1 VRIPISRL
9 SSLLS
14 LLLLVFVLASPGHLA
29 AQAISG
35 DLTGTVLDKTGA
47 AVPHALVEAVN
58 VDTGIKNTVST
69 NDQGEFRLGNLPV
82 GTYTVKVSAPSFATT
97 TLTKIEV
104 ELNRVGALKVTL
116 EIGSQATTVEV
127 SGASPLI
134 NTTSAQ
140 IEGTFDKAEAA
151 DLPISSIGLGVINL
165 ALLQPGVATSG
176 GVGAGTGPSVGG
188 QRPRNNNFTI
198 EGVDNN
204 NKGVTGPLVRPPN
217 DAVEEFSA
225 LQNQFSPE
233 FGHSTGGQY
242 NTVVKSGTNDY
253 HGLAYEYFNNRNLNA
268 EDQSVIQAL
277 GTGAP
282 NPRFD
287 FNRFGGQIGGPV
299 FKRKLFFFANF
310 EYNTLGQAS
319 VSPGGLCSPTAAG
332 YTTLAGISGL
342 SATNLAILQKYAT
355 PAPVPGN
362 GANGTNCA
370 NAPAADPR
378 FPKDPVTGKA
388 VPNTDGSIFISDP
401 ASPTLGFTAVQTGI
415 LNVQA
420 PNFTN
425 YKFLTTSM
433 DYDPTSNDQVRG
445 RYLYNSAVG
454 IDNAAALPAFFLG
467 SPTKFH
473 LFTLAYFHTF
483 NASLANEFRVGYNRY
498 ANVLSTGNF
507 AFPGLD
513 SFPNVTFN
521 DLGLNVGPDPNGPQ
535 SAVQNLYQATDNV
548 TYTRGRHT
556 FKLGIEGRKF
566 ITPQTFTQRS
576 RGDYI
581 YSALD
586 LYLHD
591 ITPDLLAQRS
601 TGNEVYYGDQAGI
614 FWYANDD
621 WKIKQNITLNLGL
634 RYEYM
639 TIPVGER
646 LQSLNSAA
654 SVPGL
659 LSFDEPRAPKKN
671 FMPRIGIAWSPG
683 NSGNTS
689 VRAGFGMGYDV
700 LYDNI
705 GLLAVPPQVGGTND
719 VSGAGTPNFLA
730 NGGLL
735 PGKGGFQTFPTI
747 AKQRA
752 ATANYITVDQKDPY
766 SEQWNLSIQHKF
778 GSKYS
783 VEVGYLG
790 TRGVHLDEQIRI
802 NKISLVTPA
811 HFLPTF
817 FTKPTQAALDAL
829 AASNTLASLKM
840 TSGFPCSPFCNV
852 RPDFLAAGFTGA
864 AFVQDSPTGFS
875 SYHGL
880 TAALNRQFSH
890 GLSLNA
896 NYTFSH
902 AIDNST
908 ADFNTTV
915 LGPRRPQDFQN
926 PSADKS
932 NSNLDHRHR
941 ISIVALYDLPYF
953 KSGSWLKRNA
963 LGNWLFAPIYTYQ
976 SGQWG
981 TVQSGIDA
989 NLNGDGAP
997 DRVVLNP
1004 MGTPGT
1010 GTGATALCTSA
1021 LPAGKTCG
1029 AAGTNAFVV
1038 AYQANSPNA
1047 RYVVAG
1053 AGALANVGR
1062 NTLQLNPIDNIDLTV
1077 SKRFNLTERF
1087 KFEFQAQFLN
1097 LLNHP
1102 QYVGGFLDRVD
1113 SVSFAAGASPG
1124 PTSFLTPSSSAF
1136 NQASLGFASNARQLQ
1151 LVAKFSF

>member
-9 SSLLS
+9 SFSLS
-14 LLLLVFVLASPGHLA
+14 VVLLVFGLAVPGHLH

-35 DLTGTVLDKTGA
+35 DLTGTVFDKTGA
-47 AVPHALVEAVN
+47 AVPGATVEALN
-58 VDTGIKNTVST
+58 VDTGIKNSVST

-82 GTYTVKVSAPSFATT
+82 GTYTVKISAPSFATT
-97 TLTKIEV
+97 TLTKIQV

-116 EIGSQATTVEV
+116 EVGSQATTVEV

-140 IEGTFDKAEAA
+140 IEGTFDTAEAA
-151 DLPISSIGLGVINL
+151 DLPVSSIGLGVINL

-268 EDQSVIQAL
+268 TDQSVIQAL
-277 GTGAP
+277 GAGAP

-319 VSPGGLCSPTAAG
+319 VSAGGLCSPTAAG
-332 YTTLAGISGL
+332 YTTIAGIPGL
-342 SATNLAILQKYAT
+342 SAGNLAILQKFAT
-355 PAPVPGN
+355 PAPVAG
-362 GANGTNCA
+362 GCA
-370 NAPAADPR
+370 NAPA
-378 FPKDPVTGKA
+378 KDPNGVANPSG
-388 VPNTDGSIFISDP
+388 NIFISNP
-401 ASPTLGFTAVQTGI
+401 SAPNGKFTPVQAGI

-433 DYDPTSNDQVRG
+433 DYDLSSNNQVRG

-467 SPTKFH
+467 SPTKYH

-507 AFPGLD
+507 SFPGLD

-521 DLGLNVGPDPNGPQ
+521 DLGLNIGPDPNGPQ

-548 TYTRGRHT
+548 TYSRGRHT

-566 ITPQTFTQRS
+566 ISPQTFTQRS

-581 YSALD
+581 YSTLD
-586 LYLHD
+586 VYLHD
-591 ITPDLLAQRS
+591 ITPDVLAQRS
-601 TGNEVYYGDQAGI
+601 TGNEVYYGDQVGI

-621 WKIKQNITLNLGL
+621 WKIKQNVTLNLGV
-634 RYEYM
+634 RYEYT
-639 TIPVGER
+639 TIPVSER

-705 GLLAVPPQVGGTND
+705 GLLAVPPQIGGTND
-719 VSGAGTPNFLA
+719 VSGAGTPNFLK

-735 PGKGGFQTFPTI
+735 PGTGGLQTFPTI
-747 AKQRA
+747 AAQRA

-783 VEVGYLG
+783 AEIGYLG

-802 NKISLVTPA
+802 NKIARANSA

-817 FTKPTQAALDAL
+817 FTPPSQATINGL
-829 AASNTLASLKM
+829 AASNTLASLES
-840 TSGFPCSPFCNV
+840 TSNI
-852 RPDFLAAGFTGA
+852 RPDFLAAGFTNS

-926 PSADKS
+926 VAADKS

-953 KSGSWLKRNA
+953 KSGSWLKRNG

-981 TVQSGIDA
+981 TVQSGVDS
-989 NLNGDGAP
+989 NLNGDAAP
-997 DRVVLNP
+997 DRVVFNP
-1004 MGTPGT
+1004 SGASGT
-1010 GTGATALCTSA
+1010 GTGVTPLCTSS
-1021 LPAGKTCG
+1021 LPAGVVCG
-1029 AAGTNAFVV
+1029 KSASLPFLV

-1053 AGALANVGR
+1053 LGALANVGR
-1062 NTLQLNPIDNIDLTV
+1062 NTLPLRPIDNIDFTV
-1077 SKRFNLTERF
+1077 AKRFNLTERF

-1097 LLNHP
+1097 ILNHP

-1136 NQASLGFASNARQLQ
+1136 NHPDLGFASNARQLQ